1 MKIIPELI
9 VNHKGRREKVLTTIL
24 AELTSCSS
32 FEISVAFITQ
42 SGVASII
49 EVLKKLEKKGIKGR
63 ILSSTYLHFTQP
75 NALESLLQF
84 SNLEIKMD
92 IANDFHSKGF
102 LFAKSDSNYSLYIGS
117 SNLTSTALTTNVE
130 LNVGLQYL
138 SEENA
143 FLKQYRSDFNEYWE
157 GAVFV
162 DQDFI
167 NRYSELY
174 NSSKEYR
181 SKKKLEI
188 TEVSD
193 TESPF
198 YQRMRPNKMQL
209 TALKNLEH
217 LRTSGANKAL
227 LISATGTGKTFLSAF
242 DVERVNP
249 KRILF
254 VVHRRTI
261 AQKSLDTFKQ
271 LMPHRTMSLY
281 SGTERGRG
289 DFLFATIQTVA
300 RDISEGVFNSND
312 FDYII
317 IDETHRAEANSYR
330 SLLEF
335 FKPNFLLGMT
345 ATPERTD
352 GGDIFKLFDHN
363 IAYEIRL
370 HQALEE
376 EMLAPFHYY
385 GVTDLT
391 VNGETIDDHS
401 DFSKLVSDERVKHI
415 VEKANFYRCDSGKV
429 RGLMFCSRKAE
440 ANELSARLLDYG
452 FKAVALT
459 GESTEDERKKSIDQ
473 LEEGI
478 IDYIITVDIFNEGID
493 IPLVNQVI
501 MLRPTQ
507 SAIIFVQQLGR
518 GLRKAA
524 GKEYLTVIDFI
535 GNYSNSYLIP
545 IALYGDTS
553 FNKDSIRKL
562 LVGGSQ
568 GLPGSCTID
577 FDEIAQNQVFN
588 ALASAN
594 LTRKK
599 DLEADYKVVQKILGR
614 SPVMID
620 FLEHGARDP
629 FHFID
634 YSGSLYH
641 FAKLIGDELDLISSL
656 HQEVLNY
663 CSKFVND
670 GKRIL
675 DSIILKL
682 LCENHTL
689 SISVIK
695 DRAFVHLS
703 QVVDDSDIITALH
716 CINLNFDIIRYKKQD
731 ARISDKLGFALLE
744 FDGENIIR
752 SEEFHLLLGDQVFSR
767 YLVDSSEYSILKFKE
782 RIQGIQYYGQDFILY
797 EKYTRRDVLRI
808 LGWDKNRNAT
818 TIGGY
823 RMSPDKTNCP
833 IFVTYHKA
841 DDVEGSI
848 AYEDE
853 FISTSV
859 FKWMSRSNRRINSAE
874 LEPIIKA
881 RSNGLRLPL
890 FLKKDDNEGIDF
902 YYLGD
907 VLPVENSIEQ
917 QYMPDDNGKK
927 LPVVKFE
934 FELSNPI
941 ELALYKYFQD

>member
-1 MKIIPELI
+1 MSLVPKLI
-9 VNHKGRREKVLTTIL
+9 VNHRGRHEKVLTTIL
-24 AELTSCSS
+24 EELSSCSS
-32 FEISVAFITQ
+32 FDIAVAFITQ
-42 SGVASII
+42 SGVACII
-49 EVLKKLEKKGIKGR
+49 ETLKKLEQRGVKGR
-63 ILSSTYLHFTQP
+63 ILSSTYLNFTQP
-75 NALESLLQF
+75 NALDSLLQF
-84 SNLEIKMD
+84 SNLEVKMD
-92 IANDFHSKGF
+92 VSNDFHSKGF
-102 LFAKSDSNYSLYIGS
+102 LFYKSDSNYSLYIGS
-117 SNLTSTALTTNVE
+117 SNLTSSALTTNVE
-130 LNVGLQYL
+130 LNVGLRYL
-138 SEENA
+138 SEEDV
-143 FLKQYRSDFNEYWE
+143 FLNQYRSDFDEYWN
-157 GAVFV
+157 GSVDV

-167 NRYSELY
+167 DRYSEIY
-174 NSSKEYR
+174 YSSKLY
-181 SKKKLEI
+181 SNKHKLPSS
-188 TEVSD
+188 EVSD
-193 TESPF
+193 HASPF
-198 YQRMRPNKMQL
+198 YQRMKPNRMQL
-209 TALKNLEH
+209 TALSNLEN
-217 LRTSGANKAL
+217 LRSSGAKKAL

-242 DVERVNP
+242 DVERMNP
-249 KRILF
+249 RRILF

-261 AQKSLDTFKQ
+261 ALKSLETFQ
-271 LMPHRTMSLY
+271 RLMPHRTMSLY
-281 SGTERGRG
+281 SGSERGSG

-300 RDISEGVFNSND
+300 RDISESIFDPDD

-317 IDETHRAEANSYR
+317 IDETHRADANSYR

-335 FKPNFLLGMT
+335 FNPKFLLGMT

-352 GGDIFKLFDHN
+352 GGDVFKLFDHN

-376 EMLAPFHYY
+376 KMLSPFHYY

-391 VNGETIDDHS
+391 INGEIIDDHS
-401 DFSKLVSDERVKHI
+401 DFNKLVSDERVKHI

-429 RGLMFCSRKAE
+429 RGLIFCSRKAE
-440 ANELSARLLDYG
+440 AHELASRLFDFGL
-452 FKAVALT
+452 KVVALT
-459 GESTEDERKKSIDQ
+459 GESSEEDRKKSIDQ
-473 LEEGI
+473 LEEGV
-478 IDYIITVDIFNEGID
+478 IDYLLTVDIFNEGID
-493 IPLVNQVI
+493 IPSVNQVI

-518 GLRKAA
+518 GLRKAD

-577 FDEIAQNQVFN
+577 FDEISQAQVFN
-588 ALASAN
+588 SLAAAN

-599 DLEADYKVVQKILGR
+599 DLEADYNVVRKIIGR
-614 SPVMID
+614 SPMMVD

-629 FHFID
+629 FHFIE
-634 YSGSLYH
+634 YSGSLYQ
-641 FAKLIGDELDLISSL
+641 FAKLIGEELATINPLNE
-656 HQEVLNY
+656 EVLSY
-663 CSKFVND
+663 CCKFVND
-670 GKRIL
+670 GKRVL
-675 DSIILKL
+675 DSVILSL
-682 LCENHTL
+682 LCENHSL
-689 SISVIK
+689 PISVVKEQMLIHFSKNISDAEIK
-695 DRAFVHLS
+695 TSIHCVNLS
-703 QVVDDSDIITALH
+703 
-716 CINLNFDIIRYKKQD
+716 FDIIRFQKQD
-731 ARISDKLGFALLE
+731 ARISEKLGFQLVD
-744 FDGENIIR
+744 FDGENLVR
-752 SEEFHLLLGDQVFSR
+752 TLEFHQLLSDEVFNR
-767 YLVDSSEYSILKFKE
+767 YLKDSSAYSIAKFDE
-782 RIQGIQYYGQDFILY
+782 RVQVVQSHGQDFILY

-823 RMSPDKTNCP
+823 RMSPDKSNCP

-853 FISTSV
+853 FISPSV
-859 FKWMSRSNRRINSAE
+859 FKWMSRSNRRIDSNE

-907 VLPVENSIEQ
+907 VLPIDNSIEQ

-934 FELSNPI
+934 FELEQPVES
-941 ELALYKYFQD
+941 ALYKYFQD

>member
-1 MKIIPELI
+1 MNYTPELI
-9 VNHKGRREKVLTTIL
+9 VNHKGRSEKVLTTIL
-24 AELTSCSS
+24 EELSSCSS
-32 FEISVAFITQ
+32 FDIAVAFITQ
-42 SGVASII
+42 SGIACII
-49 EVLKKLEKKGIKGR
+49 EVLKKLEQQGVKGR

-84 SNLEIKMD
+84 SNLELKMD
-92 IANDFHSKGF
+92 VANDFHSKGF

-130 LNVGLQYL
+130 LNVGLRYL
-138 SEENA
+138 SEEDA
-143 FLKQYRSDFNEYWE
+143 FLKQYRSDFNEYWK
-157 GAVFV
+157 GAVPV

-167 NRYSELY
+167 VRYSELY
-174 NSSKEYR
+174 HSSKRYLANQ
-181 SKKKLEI
+181 KLEI
-188 TEVSD
+188 AEVSD
-193 TESPF
+193 HASPF
-198 YQRMRPNKMQL
+198 YQRMKPNTMQL
-209 TALKNLEH
+209 TALANLEG
-217 LRTSGANKAL
+217 LRSSGANKAL

-249 KRILF
+249 ERILF

-261 AQKSLDTFKQ
+261 ALKSLETFRR

-281 SGTERGRG
+281 SGAERGRG

-300 RDISEGVFNSND
+300 RDISESVFDPDD

-317 IDETHRAEANSYR
+317 IDETHRAEANSYK

-335 FKPNFLLGMT
+335 FNPKFLLGMT

-391 VNGETIDDHS
+391 VDGETIDDHS
-401 DFSKLVSDERVKHI
+401 DFNKLVSDERVKHI

-429 RGLMFCSRKAE
+429 RGLIFCSRKAE
-440 ANELSARLLDYG
+440 AHELAKRLFDFGL
-452 FKAVALT
+452 KVVPLT
-459 GESTEDERKKSIDQ
+459 GESTEDDRKKSIDQ
-473 LEEGI
+473 LEEGN

-493 IPLVNQVI
+493 IPSVNQVI

-518 GLRKAA
+518 GLRKAE

-577 FDEIAQNQVFN
+577 FDEISQAQVFD
-588 ALASAN
+588 ALAAAN

-599 DLEADYKVVQKILGR
+599 DLEADYKVVRKIIGR
-614 SPVMID
+614 CPLMVD
-620 FLEHGARDP
+620 FIEHGARDP
-629 FHFID
+629 FQFIE
-634 YSGSLYH
+634 YSGSLYQ
-641 FAKLIGDELDLISSL
+641 FAKLIGEELASINSL
-656 HQEVLNY
+656 HEEVLSY
-663 CSKFVND
+663 FSKFVND

-675 DSIILKL
+675 DSIILSL
-682 LCENHTL
+682 LCDNQSL
-689 SISVIK
+689 SVSAVKEEVSLHFSREISDAEIK
-695 DRAFVHLS
+695 TS
-703 QVVDDSDIITALH
+703 LH
-716 CINLNFDIIRYKKQD
+716 CVNLNFDIIRFQKQD
-731 ARISDKLGFALLE
+731 ARISDKLGFQLVE
-744 FDGENIIR
+744 FDGKNLVR
-752 SEEFHLLLGDQVFSR
+752 TMEFHKLLSDRVFNN
-767 YLVDSSEYSILKFKE
+767 YLKDSSAYSIAKFNE
-782 RIQGIQYYGQDFILY
+782 RIQGVQYYGQDFVLY

-823 RMSPDKTNCP
+823 RMSPDKSNCP

-853 FISTSV
+853 FISPSV
-859 FKWMSRSNRRINSAE
+859 FKWMSRSNRRIDSSE
-874 LEPIIKA
+874 LEPIIEA

-907 VLPVENSIEQ
+907 VLPLDNSIEQ
-917 QYMPDDNGKK
+917 QYMPDDNEKK

-934 FELSNPI
+934 FELKQPVES
-941 ELALYKYFQD
+941 ALYKYFQD

>member
-1 MKIIPELI
+1 MSFTTELI
-9 VNHKGRREKVLTTIL
+9 VNHRGRQEKVLTTIL
-24 AELTSCSS
+24 DELSGCSS
-32 FEISVAFITQ
+32 FDIAVAFITQ
-42 SGVASII
+42 SGVACII
-49 EVLKKLEKKGIKGR
+49 EILKKLEEKGVKGR

-84 SNLEIKMD
+84 SNLEVKMD
-92 IANDFHSKGF
+92 VANNFHSKGF
-102 LFAKSDSNYSLYIGS
+102 LFAKSDFNYSLYIGS
-117 SNLTSTALTTNVE
+117 SNLTSTALTTNIE
-130 LNVGLQYL
+130 LNIGLKYL
-138 SEENA
+138 SENNT
-143 FLKQYRSDFNEYWE
+143 FLKQYKSDFNEYW
-157 GAVFV
+157 ADAALVN
-162 DQDFI
+162 QDFI
-167 NRYSELY
+167 DRYSVLY
-174 NSSKEYR
+174 RSSKQKRYQQN
-181 SKKKLEI
+181 LELN
-188 TEVSD
+188 EVSD
-193 TESPF
+193 KESPF
-198 YQRMRPNKMQL
+198 YQRMRPNKMQI
-209 TALKNLEH
+209 TALTNLER
-217 LRTSGANKAL
+217 LRISGAGKAL

-242 DVERVNP
+242 DVERINP

-261 AQKSLDTFKQ
+261 ALKSLETFKR
-271 LMPHRTMSLY
+271 LMPHRSMSLY
-281 SGTERGRG
+281 SGTERGSG

-300 RDISEGVFNSND
+300 RDISDGVFNAND

-335 FKPNFLLGMT
+335 FNPEFLLGMT

-376 EMLAPFHYY
+376 DMLAPFHYY
-385 GVTDLT
+385 GITDLT
-391 VNGETIDDHS
+391 INGEVIDDHS
-401 DFSKLVSDERVKHI
+401 NFNNLVSDERVKHI
-415 VEKANFYRCDSGKV
+415 VEKAQFYRCDSGRV
-429 RGLMFCSRKAE
+429 RGLIFCSRKAE
-440 ANELSARLLDYG
+440 AKELAIRLGNYG
-452 FKAVALT
+452 LKVVALT
-459 GESTEDERKKSIDQ
+459 GESTEEERKKSIDQ
-473 LEEGI
+473 LEEGKI
-478 IDYIITVDIFNEGID
+478 NYIITVDIFNEGID
-493 IPLVNQVI
+493 IPSVNQVI

-518 GLRKAA
+518 GLRKAE

-535 GNYSNSYLIP
+535 GNYANSYLIP

-577 FDEIAQNQVFN
+577 FDEISQKQVFDS
-588 ALASAN
+588 LAAAN

-599 DLEADYKVVQKILGR
+599 DLDADYKVVRKIIGR
-614 SPVMID
+614 RPMMVD

-629 FHFID
+629 FHYVE
-634 YSGSLYH
+634 YSGGLYH
-641 FAKLIGDELDLISSL
+641 FAHLIGEELDEIGFL
-656 HQEVLNY
+656 HQEVLSY

-675 DSIILKL
+675 DSIILRL
-682 LCENHTL
+682 LCDNHSITITTL
-689 SISVIK
+689 K
-695 DRAFVHLS
+695 EEATLCLLRE
-703 QVVDDSDIITALH
+703 VDNSEIRTALH
-716 CINLNFDIIRYKKQD
+716 CVNLNFDIIRYNKQD
-731 ARISDKLGFALLE
+731 ARISDKLGFQLVKLS
-744 FDGENIIR
+744 GENIIR
-752 SEEFHLLLGDQVFSR
+752 TAEFHELISNGVFTH
-767 YLVDSSEYSILKFKE
+767 YLKDSAEYSVAKFKE
-782 RIQGIQYYGQDFILY
+782 RVKGINFDGEDFILY

-833 IFVTYHKA
+833 IFVTYNKA

-853 FISTSV
+853 FISPSI
-859 FKWMSRSNRRINSAE
+859 FKWMSRSNRRTESNE
-874 LEPIIKA
+874 LEPIINA

-907 VLPVENSIEQ
+907 VLPIKNSIEQ
-917 QYMPDDNGKK
+917 QYMPNDDGKK

-934 FELSNPI
+934 FELSYPVDA
-941 ELALYKYFQD
+941 ALFKYFQE

>member
-1 MKIIPELI
+1 MSLIPELI
-9 VNHKGRREKVLTTIL
+9 VNHKGRREKVLTTVL
-24 AELTSCSS
+24 EELESCSS
-32 FEISVAFITQ
+32 FEIAVAFITQ
-42 SGVASII
+42 SGVACVI
-49 EVLKKLEKKGIKGR
+49 EMLKKLEQKGVKGR
-63 ILSSTYLHFTQP
+63 ILSSTYLNFTQP
-75 NALESLLQF
+75 NALSSLLQF

-92 IANDFHSKGF
+92 VANDFHSKGF
-102 LFAKSDSNYSLYIGS
+102 LFSKSDSSYSLYIGS

-130 LNVGLQYL
+130 LNVGLRYL
-138 SEENA
+138 SEEDL
-143 FLKQYRSDFNEYWE
+143 FLKQYRSDFNEYWN
-157 GAVFV
+157 GAVTV

-167 NRYSELY
+167 DRYSEIY
-174 NSSKEYR
+174 NSSKQYLYR
-181 SKKKLEI
+181 QKQHVF
-188 TEVSD
+188 EVSD
-193 TESPF
+193 HASPF
-198 YQRMRPNKMQL
+198 YQRMKPNRMQL
-209 TALKNLEH
+209 TALGNLEN
-217 LRTSGANKAL
+217 LRSSGADKAL

-242 DVERVNP
+242 DVERINP

-261 AQKSLDTFKQ
+261 ALKSLETFKR
-271 LMPHRTMSLY
+271 LMPYRTMSLY
-281 SGTERGRG
+281 SGSERGSG

-300 RDISEGVFNSND
+300 RDIAESIFDPHD

-317 IDETHRAEANSYR
+317 IDETHRAETISYR

-335 FKPNFLLGMT
+335 FKPKFLLGMT

-370 HQALEE
+370 HQALQEK
-376 EMLAPFHYY
+376 MLAPFHYY
-385 GVTDLT
+385 GVTDLSID
-391 VNGETIDDHS
+391 GETIDDHS
-401 DFSKLVSDERVKHI
+401 DFNKLVSDERVKHI

-429 RGLMFCSRKAE
+429 RGLIFCSRKAE
-440 ANELSARLLDYG
+440 AHELAKRMFDFGL
-452 FKAVALT
+452 KVVALT
-459 GESTEDERKKSIDQ
+459 GESTEDDRKKSIDL
-473 LEEGI
+473 LEEGRT
-478 IDYIITVDIFNEGID
+478 DYIITVDIFNEGID
-493 IPLVNQVI
+493 IPSVNQVI

-518 GLRKAA
+518 GLRKAE

-577 FDEIAQNQVFN
+577 FDEISQAQVFD
-588 ALASAN
+588 ALAAAN

-599 DLEADYKVVQKILGR
+599 DLEADYKIVRKIMGR
-614 SPVMID
+614 RPMMID

-629 FHFID
+629 FQFIE
-634 YSGSLYH
+634 YSGSLYR
-641 FAKLIGDELDLISSL
+641 FAQLIGEEMDTMNSL
-656 HQEVLNY
+656 EKEVLSY

-670 GKRIL
+670 GKRVL
-675 DSIILKL
+675 DSIILSL
-682 LCENHTL
+682 LCDTHSL
-689 SISVIK
+689 SISVVKKEVSLQLSREISDSEIK
-695 DRAFVHLS
+695 TS
-703 QVVDDSDIITALH
+703 LH
-716 CINLNFDIIRYKKQD
+716 CINLSFDIIRFQKQD
-731 ARISDKLGFALLE
+731 ARISDKLGFQLVE
-744 FDGENIIR
+744 FDGENLVR
-752 SEEFHLLLGDQVFSR
+752 TVEFHQLLNDRIFSR
-767 YLVDSSEYSILKFKE
+767 YLKDSSAYSIAKFKE
-782 RIQGIQYYGQDFILY
+782 RIQGIQYYGQDFVLY
-797 EKYTRRDVLRI
+797 AKYTRRDVLRL

-853 FISTSV
+853 FISPSV
-859 FKWMSRSNRRINSAE
+859 FKWMSRSNRRIDSNE

-907 VLPVENSIEQ
+907 VLPIDNSIEQ

-934 FELSNPI
+934 FELKHPVES
-941 ELALYKYFQD
+941 ALYKYFQD

>member
-1 MKIIPELI
+1 MSLVPKLI
-9 VNHKGRREKVLTTIL
+9 VNHRGRHEKVLTTIL
-24 AELTSCSS
+24 EELSSCSS
-32 FEISVAFITQ
+32 FDIAVAFITQ
-42 SGVASII
+42 SGVACII
-49 EVLKKLEKKGIKGR
+49 EALKKLEQRGVKGR
-63 ILSSTYLHFTQP
+63 ILSSTYLNFTQP
-75 NALESLLQF
+75 NALDSLLQF
-84 SNLEIKMD
+84 SNLELKMD
-92 IANDFHSKGF
+92 VSNDFHSKGF
-102 LFAKSDSNYSLYIGS
+102 LFYKSDSNYSLYIGS
-117 SNLTSTALTTNVE
+117 SNLTSSALTTNVE
-130 LNVGLQYL
+130 LNVGLRYL
-138 SEENA
+138 SEDDV
-143 FLKQYRSDFNEYWE
+143 FLNQYRSDFDEYWN
-157 GAVFV
+157 GAVDV

-167 NRYSELY
+167 DRYSEIY
-174 NSSKEYR
+174 FSSKLY
-181 SKKKLEI
+181 SNKHKLPSS
-188 TEVSD
+188 EVSD
-193 TESPF
+193 HASPF
-198 YQRMRPNKMQL
+198 YQRMKPNRMQL
-209 TALKNLEH
+209 TALANLER
-217 LRTSGANKAL
+217 LRSSGAKKAL

-242 DVERVNP
+242 DVERMNP
-249 KRILF
+249 RRILF

-261 AQKSLDTFKQ
+261 ALKSLETFQ
-271 LMPHRTMSLY
+271 RLMPRRTMSLY
-281 SGTERGRG
+281 SGSERGSG
-289 DFLFATIQTVA
+289 DFLFATIQTVV
-300 RDISEGVFNSND
+300 RDISESIFDPDD

-317 IDETHRAEANSYR
+317 IDETHRADANSYR
-330 SLLEF
+330 TLLEF
-335 FKPNFLLGMT
+335 FNPKFLLGMT

-352 GGDIFKLFDHN
+352 GGDVFKLFDHN

-376 EMLAPFHYY
+376 KMLSPFHYY

-391 VNGETIDDHS
+391 INGEIIDDHS
-401 DFSKLVSDERVKHI
+401 DFNKLVSDERVKHI

-429 RGLMFCSRKAE
+429 RGLIFCSRKAE
-440 ANELSARLLDYG
+440 AHELARRLFDFGL
-452 FKAVALT
+452 KVVALT
-459 GESTEDERKKSIDQ
+459 GESSEEDRKKSIDQ
-473 LEEGI
+473 LEEGL
-478 IDYIITVDIFNEGID
+478 IDYILTVDIFNEGID
-493 IPLVNQVI
+493 IPSVNQVI

-518 GLRKAA
+518 GLRKAD

-577 FDEIAQNQVFN
+577 FDEISQAQVFN
-588 ALASAN
+588 SLAAAN

-599 DLEADYKVVQKILGR
+599 DLEADYKVVRKIIGR
-614 SPVMID
+614 SPMMVD

-629 FHFID
+629 FHFIE
-634 YSGSLYH
+634 YSGSLYQ
-641 FAKLIGDELDLISSL
+641 FAKLIGEELATINPLEE
-656 HQEVLNY
+656 EVLSY

-675 DSIILKL
+675 DSLILNL
-682 LCENHTL
+682 LCENHSL
-689 SISVIK
+689 PVSVVKEQMLLHFSRDMSDTEIK
-695 DRAFVHLS
+695 TS
-703 QVVDDSDIITALH
+703 LH
-716 CINLNFDIIRYKKQD
+716 CVNLSFDIIRFQKQD
-731 ARISDKLGFALLE
+731 ARISEKLGFRLVE
-744 FDGENIIR
+744 FDGENLVR
-752 SEEFHLLLGDQVFSR
+752 TLEFHQLLSDEVFNR
-767 YLVDSSEYSILKFKE
+767 YLKDSSAYSISKFKE
-782 RIQGIQYYGQDFILY
+782 RVKGVQDHGQDFILY

-823 RMSPDKTNCP
+823 RMSPDKSNCP

-853 FISTSV
+853 FISPSV
-859 FKWMSRSNRRINSAE
+859 FKWMSRSNRRIDSNE

-907 VLPVENSIEQ
+907 VLPIDNSIEQ

-934 FELSNPI
+934 FELNQPVES
-941 ELALYKYFQD
+941 ALYKYFQD

>member
-1 MKIIPELI
+1 MSFIPELI

-24 AELTSCSS
+24 EELSNCSS

-49 EVLKKLEKKGIKGR
+49 EVLKKLEQKGVKGR

-75 NALESLLQF
+75 NAIESLLQF

-92 IANDFHSKGF
+92 VANNFHSKGF

-138 SEENA
+138 SERNA

-167 NRYSELY
+167 DRYSELY
-174 NSSKEYR
+174 NSSKKYR
-181 SKKKLEI
+181 AKQKLET

-198 YQRMRPNKMQL
+198 YQKMKPNKMQL
-209 TALKNLEH
+209 TALTNLKR
-217 LRTSGANKAL
+217 LRASGANKAL

-242 DVERVNP
+242 DVERLNP
-249 KRILF
+249 GRILF

-261 AQKSLDTFKQ
+261 AQKSLETFQ
-271 LMPHRTMSLY
+271 RLMPHRTMSLY
-281 SGTERGRG
+281 SGTERGSG
-289 DFLFATIQTVA
+289 DFLFATIQTVV
-300 RDISEGVFNSND
+300 RDISQSVFTPDD
-312 FDYII
+312 FDYVI
-317 IDETHRAEANSYR
+317 IDETHRAEANSFR
-330 SLLEF
+330 SLLGF
-335 FKPNFLLGMT
+335 FNPAFLLGMT
-345 ATPERTD
+345 ATPERAD

-391 VNGETIDDHS
+391 IDGETIDDHS
-401 DFSKLVSDERVKHI
+401 DFNKLVSDERVKHI

-429 RGLMFCSRKAE
+429 CGLIFCSRKAE
-440 ANELSARLLDYG
+440 AHELAARLSDYG
-452 FKAVALT
+452 FKVVAIT
-459 GESTEDERKKSIDQ
+459 GESKEDERKRNIDQ
-473 LEEGI
+473 LEEGL

-493 IPLVNQVI
+493 IPSVNQVI

-518 GLRKAA
+518 GLRKTD

-535 GNYSNSYLIP
+535 GNYSNTYLIP

-577 FDEIAQNQVFN
+577 FDEISQSQVFD
-588 ALASAN
+588 ALAAAN
-594 LTRKK
+594 LSRKK
-599 DLEADYKVVQKILGR
+599 DLEADYKVVLKIIGR
-614 SPVMID
+614 NPMMLD

-629 FHFID
+629 FHYIE
-634 YSGSLYH
+634 YSGSLYQ
-641 FAKLIGDELDLISSL
+641 FANLIGEGIDTITAL
-656 HQEVLNY
+656 HEEVLSY

-675 DSIILKL
+675 DSIIFSLI
-682 LCENHTL
+682 CDTYSV
-689 SISVIK
+689 SISAVK
-695 DRAFVHLS
+695 EEAFIHLS
-703 QVVDDSDIITALH
+703 REINDSEIITALH
-716 CINLNFDIIRYKKQD
+716 CVNLSFDIIRFNKQD
-731 ARISDKLGFALLE
+731 ARISDKLGFKLVE
-744 FDGENIIR
+744 FDDKSIVR
-752 SEEFHLLLGDQVFSR
+752 TVEFNQLLSDRVFNR
-767 YLVDSSEYSILKFKE
+767 YLKDSSAYSIAKFKE
-782 RIQGIQYYGQDFILY
+782 RILGSQYYGQDFVLY

-823 RMSPDKTNCP
+823 RMSPDKSNCP

-853 FISTSV
+853 FISPSE
-859 FKWMSRSNRRINSAE
+859 FRWMSRSNRRIDSNE

-907 VLPVENSIEQ
+907 VLPIDNSIEQ

-934 FELSNPI
+934 FELNPPV